1 MLKFGKPLY
10 RLFIK
15 DMDSSNLTKKNC
27 IYKNIFYKIEKNINI
42 INSILF
48 KISQKLK
55 YNSVCIIIKCVEG

>member
-15 DMDSSNLTKKNC
+15 DMNSSNLTKKNC

-55 YNSVCIIIKCVEG
+55 YNNIYIIFKCAEG